1 MSKDYREYLEEE
13 LKKAQQEFEKAKMDS
28 IKEIEKMSVFMAEDF
43 GAAYTSHIDKITA
56 AAARVKALGEAMQV
70 FDYMQNN

>member
-13 LKKAQQEFEKAKMDS
+13 LKRAQQKFEKAKMDS
-28 IKEIEKMSVFMAEDF
+28 IKEIEEMNFLMAEDF
-43 GAAYTSHIDKITA
+43 GAAYASHIDKITA
-56 AAARVKALGEAMQV
+56 AAAKINALREAIQV